1 MSWKRVWLGALI
13 VALGIPC
20 GAAQAKKKKAP
31 PAPRVDEVVF
41 TGLEGFELPGKVTV
55 PAKVRDDEVTRVV
68 VLLHGSGPQ
77 DMDEDLAQMSEGWE
91 RIPFFEQ
98 LSGALVDAGF
108 ATVRFHKR
116 SYVIRKTLE
125 KDLLY
130 VEDPEFLAFNEDALR
145 YLVEDAAA
153 VAAQARERFPAA
165 KIYLLGHSQG
175 TYIGLQL
182 AGEHDWIAGVGMI
195 GFYGSRLET
204 LAFEQVVYRSNGLFQ
219 SMDGD
224 GDGVATREEMVG
236 HPLGVQLAAELE
248 PIDTDGDGALTRAEF
263 MGANYSNLLVQEL
276 IPASYSRRE
285 TEYPTPAS
293 LIKELAIPLVFF
305 SGMLDNQTPAYQTM
319 GVEAINGISW
329 KKDNL
334 TFRYYDGLG
343 HALDPRD
350 AYDDLVFRPAAA
362 GTLTDVAAT
371 LDQAFVLPAE

>member
-20 GAAQAKKKKAP
+20 GGAQAKKKKAP

-55 PAKVRDDEVTRVV
+55 PAKVADDEVERVV
-68 VLLHGSGPQ
+68 VLIHGSGPQ

-108 ATVRFHKR
+108 ATVRYHKR
-116 SYVIRKTLE
+116 SYLIRKTLE

-130 VEDPEFLAFNEDALR
+130 FEDPEFLAFHEDALR

-165 KIYLLGHSQG
+165 KVYLLGHSQG

-224 GDGVATREEMVG
+224 RDGVATREEMVG

-248 PIDTDGDGALTRAEF
+248 PIDTDGDGALSRAEF
-263 MGANYSNLLVQEL
+263 MGANYRKLLVQEL

-293 LIKELAIPLVFF
+293 LIERLPIPLVFF

-319 GVEAINGISW
+319 GVQAVNRIYW
-329 KKDNL
+329 KNDNL

-343 HALDPRD
+343 HALDPRA
-350 AYDDLVFRPAAA
+350 AYDDLVVRPADA
-362 GTLTDVAAT
+362 GTLADVAAT

>member
-1 MSWKRVWLGALI
+1 MQKTRIWATALVVLLALPGGTASAKR
-13 VALGIPC
+13 
-20 GAAQAKKKKAP
+20 KAP
-31 PAPRVDEVVF
+31 PEPRVEEVTF
-41 TGLEGFELPGKVTV
+41 AGLEGFELPGKVTV
-55 PAKVRDDEVTRVV
+55 PGGMKDGEVTRVV
-68 VLLHGSGPQ
+68 VLIHGSGPQ

-98 LSGALVDAGF
+98 LSDALVGAGF
-108 ATVRFHKR
+108 ATARFHKR
-116 SYVIRKTLE
+116 SYLIRKTLE
-125 KDLLY
+125 NDLLY
-130 VEDPEFLAFNEDALR
+130 VEDPEFIAFNEDALR

-153 VAAQARERFPAA
+153 VAAQTRERFPAA
-165 KIYLLGHSQG
+165 EVYLLGHSQG

-204 LAFEQVVYRSNGLFQ
+204 LAFEQVVYRSTDLFL

-248 PIDTDGDGALTRAEF
+248 PIDTDGDGALSRAEF

-319 GVEAINGISW
+319 GVQAVNSISW

-350 AYDDLVFRPAAA
+350 AYDDLVFRPADAEA
-362 GTLTDVAAT
+362 LGDVVQT
-371 LDQAFVLPAE
+371 LDQRFSTSAE